1 MDNPSASAMKA
12 TTQTNPLGNN
22 EPVTQVNKFGYNPAL
37 ERRLNYK
44 LIETICEQQKSTCK
58 KMINVNYMI
67 VDPVYET
74 AYRSDVKRVE
84 TTHKMAIKPTEDFAR
99 EEEFVNV
106 TTTYRDVKAI
116 MLSKKFETFFS
127 AKLNDETSQAEQ

>member
-1 MDNPSASAMKA
+1 
-12 TTQTNPLGNN
+12 
-22 EPVTQVNKFGYNPAL
+22 
-37 ERRLNYK
+37 
-44 LIETICEQQKSTCK
+44 
-58 KMINVNYMI
+58 MINVNYMI

>member
-1 MDNPSASAMKA
+1 
-12 TTQTNPLGNN
+12 
-22 EPVTQVNKFGYNPAL
+22 
-37 ERRLNYK
+37 
-44 LIETICEQQKSTCK
+44 
-58 KMINVNYMI
+58 MINVNYMI

-84 TTHKMAIKPTEDFAR
+84 TTNKMAIKPTEDFAR

-106 TTTYRDVKAI
+106 TTGYRDVKSI

-127 AKLNDETSQAEQ
+127 AKLNDETSQAE